1 MIPLAKVSRQSTHGR
16 ATPGLTLG
24 KWANIFEIFY
34 PFLIA
39 ITKLS
44 ICLQFIQIF
53 GLNRN
58 KKFWFLQ
65 VFILV
70 NLLYFTATVFITT
83 FQCTPRAKIWNPTIP
98 GTCLN
103 YQAFLLV
110 TGIFNVIT
118 DALLLVL
125 PIVSIWNLQM
135 SKKRKLGISAVFV
148 VGSL

>member
-1 MIPLAKVSRQSTHGR
+1 M
-16 ATPGLTLG
+16 
-24 KWANIFEIFY
+24 Y

-44 ICLQFIQIF
+44 ICLQFIKIF

-65 VFILV
+65 AFILV
-70 NLLYFTATVFITT
+70 NLLYFIATIFITT
-83 FQCTPRAKIWNPTIP
+83 FQCTPRAKIWNPTLP

-103 YQAFLLV
+103 YQAYLLV
-110 TGIFNVIT
+110 TGIFNIIT
-118 DALLLVL
+118 DALLLVF
-125 PIVSIWNLQM
+125 PIISIWHLQM
-135 SKKRKLGISAVFV
+135 SPKRKLGVSAVFF